1 MKTHQNRTIIKKHTA
16 IAGLFFSIGLLPG
29 CSMVESVTTVAKNK
43 NTIRKEREIKINPD
57 VFRRLMHVK
66 NKEAQID
73 FFVFDLAGTM
83 MIHYKMKEKDHKDV
97 SGLKRGSYVYQVFK
111 GDEMCESGKL
121 NIK

>member
-1 MKTHQNRTIIKKHTA
+1 MKTHQKRTINKKHTV

-29 CSMVESVTTVAKNK
+29 CSMVEGATTVAKNK
-43 NTIRKEREIKINPD
+43 SSARKERQIKIYPD

-66 NKEAQID
+66 NKESQID

-97 SGLKRGSYVYQVFK
+97 SGLSRGSYVYQVFK
-111 GDEMCESGKL
+111 GDQMCESGKL